1 MDFTQDIVGE
11 VPPCADNY
19 KVRRRPLSALD
30 NLPLIDA
37 VLWSYRLFLGRD
49 PEHMAVLSRHL
60 DGQPSLDSIRRHFL
74 QSTEFN
80 NYLATLKQPSVDPAV
95 LAAFPAYAGP
105 GTAGFFTD
113 FLGTRTRCLYLPDSY
128 AGASGIVEGPP
139 GTERFGLHEPPEWEG
154 TLRSVLEA
162 GSRFVA
168 VELGAGWGPWL
179 VAGARAAQLRGITDI
194 QLTGV
199 EGASG
204 HYEFL
209 LQHFRDNGLDPEHHQ
224 LLHAV
229 VGAEDGT
236 ARFPKLE
243 VPSADWGA
251 EASYGNDSTSER
263 RPNQAAEEFDE
274 VRSVSVGTLLA
285 TLPLVDL
292 LHCDIQGAEGEV
304 LPAANEVLSHRVHRI
319 VVGTHGRA
327 IEDRLMASFGA
338 SGWTLEHESP
348 CRFNQD
354 PTGAM
359 VLSADGTQVWR
370 NSRLAIVTT

>member
-1 MDFTQDIVGE
+1 M
-11 VPPCADNY
+11 
-19 KVRRRPLSALD
+19 PLL
-30 NLPLIDA
+30 DA

-49 PEHMAVLSRHL
+49 PENMTALVQHLS
-60 DGQPSLDSIRRHFL
+60 GQPSLNDIRRQFL
-74 QSTEFN
+74 QSSECTS
-80 NYLATLKQPSVDPAV
+80 YLASFKQSSMSPAV
-95 LAAFPAYAGP
+95 LAAFPAYRGQ
-105 GTAGFFTD
+105 GIDGFFID
-113 FLGTRTRCLYLPDSY
+113 FLGTRTRCSYLPPYY
-128 AGASGIVEGPP
+128 AAASGIVEGPP

-194 QLTGV
+194 RLAGV
-199 EGASG
+199 EGAVG

-209 LQHFRDNGLDPEHHQ
+209 LQHFRDNGLEPDQHQ

-229 VGAEDGT
+229 VGVEDGV

-251 EASYGNDSTSER
+251 EASYGTDHTSKH
-263 RPNQAAEEFDE
+263 RPEQTIEEFDE
-274 VRSVSVGTLLA
+274 VRSISIGTLLA
-285 TLPLVDL
+285 TLPPVDL

-304 LPAANEVLSHRVHRI
+304 LTAAIDVLSRRVRRI

-327 IEDRLMASFGA
+327 IEDQLMASFGA
-338 SGWTLEHESP
+338 SGWVLEHESP
-348 CRFNQD
+348 CRFIQSS
-354 PTGAM
+354 TGTL
-359 VLSADGTQVWR
+359 VLSGDGTQVWR
-370 NSRLAIVTT
+370 NAGFSAADG

>member
-1 MDFTQDIVGE
+1 MGTLL
-11 VPPCADNY
+11 
-19 KVRRRPLSALD
+19 RRQQEPRRHPLSALD
-30 NLPLIDA
+30 TLPLIDA

-49 PEHMAVLSRHL
+49 PEHMTALSRHL
-60 DGQPSLDSIRRHFL
+60 DGQPSLDDIRRHFL
-74 QSTEFN
+74 QSNEFS
-80 NYLATLKQPSVDPAV
+80 NYFASLKKPSVNPSV
-95 LAAFPAYAGP
+95 LAAFPIYTGAGSE
-105 GTAGFFTD
+105 GFFTD
-113 FLGTRTRCLYLPDSY
+113 FLGTRTRCSYLPTFY
-128 AGASGIVEGPP
+128 AAASGIVEGPP

-162 GSRFVA
+162 GSSFVA

-179 VAGARAAQLRGITDI
+179 VAGAQAAQLRGVTDI
-194 QLTGV
+194 HLVGV

-209 LQHFRDNGLDPEHHQ
+209 LQHFRDNGLDPGRHH

-229 VGAEDGT
+229 VGVEDGV

-251 EASYGNDSTSER
+251 EASYGTEHSPSR
-263 RPNQAAEEFDE
+263 RPEQVLEDFDE
-274 VRSVSVGTLLA
+274 VRCVSIGKLLA

-292 LHCDIQGAEGEV
+292 LHCDIQGAEGDV
-304 LPAANEVLSHRVHRI
+304 LPAAIEVLSRCVRRI

-338 SGWTLEHESP
+338 NGWVLEHESP
-348 CRFNQD
+348 CRFSQG

-359 VLSADGTQVWR
+359 ILSADGTQVWR
-370 NSRLAIVTT
+370 NMRLAAATA